1 METVIVEITCI
12 AIMILLLILRNKTP
26 MHFSNDDG
34 SFKRKIDKYYN
45 KK

>member
-1 METVIVEITCI
+1 MEIIVQLICI
-12 AIMILLLILRNKTP
+12 AVMILLLILRNKEP